1 MNQIYIHQNRHYKL
15 LPLYNYLSLISTVNT
30 AKLILTDWFLSIVVN
45 PKGLGKM
52 WFSGF
57 FGSIN
62 LLWLFF
68 PMIGLI
74 SPSILVED
82 FMGKKIFPKSAKEL
96 VYVLCTLL
104 IFSKWRLPFVAST
117 YIKIQLSQWQL
128 LIWRRRIENKRYAV
142 IKVCPCSA

>member
-1 MNQIYIHQNRHYKL
+1 MMMFLANFNIFLFSVCNFSIMWGGVGVVFGSVSNVKYHIPH
-15 LPLYNYLSLISTVNT
+15 STF
-30 AKLILTDWFLSIVVN
+30 KD
-45 PKGLGKM
+45 LGKI
-52 WFSGF
+52 WFSEF

-82 FMGKKIFPKSAKEL
+82 FIVKTIFPKSAKEL

-128 LIWRRRIENKRYAV
+128 LIWRRRIENKRY
-142 IKVCPCSA
+142 KVLKNLTFKK

>member
-1 MNQIYIHQNRHYKL
+1 MGWGGGCGWVSNVKYHIPH
-15 LPLYNYLSLISTVNT
+15 STF
-30 AKLILTDWFLSIVVN
+30 KDLD
-45 PKGLGKM
+45 KM

-104 IFSKWRLPFVAST
+104 TFSKWRLPFIAST
-117 YIKIQLSQWQL
+117 YIKLIQLSQWQL

-142 IKVCPCSA
+142 LKCIIDCFFFADRILE